1 MKKITFLLAMLTIAL
16 LFMGAKKPEKSNL
29 RYDIECAGNGTQG
42 TYLVKVWVYTK
53 ESKLDSE
60 ILKKYAV
67 HGVIFKGYSGKTECV
82 QQRPLANSPAIEQQK
97 ADFFNAFFNTDK
109 AFSKYATEIGGSIER
124 IKIGKEYKYGAV
136 ISVAK
141 DMLRQ
146 DLEKAGIIRAL
157 NTGF

>member
-1 MKKITFLLAMLTIAL
+1 
-16 LFMGAKKPEKSNL
+16 
-29 RYDIECAGNGTQG
+29 
-42 TYLVKVWVYTK
+42 VWVYTK
-53 ESKLDSE
+53 AGVLSSE

-67 HGVIFKGYSGKTECV
+67 HGVIFKGYAGKTDCV
-82 QQRPLANSPAIEQQK
+82 QQKPLAISPDIEQQK

-109 AFSKYATEIGGSIER
+109 AFSKYANIIGGSFER
-124 IKIGKEYKYGAV
+124 IRVGKEYKYCAV

-146 DLEKAGIIRAL
+146 DLENAGVIRGL